1 MLDQLPA
8 IVVLA
13 PLFGALVTGL
23 AGPSDHRRCFPI
35 VISVLTISL
44 LGAIALLGQVIAT
57 GPVDYFM
64 GGWDDEKSVLGV
76 GIQLRVDT
84 INGILLIVIA
94 TVAMLIQQAFSYV
107 CQMVMPVLADQIAEE
122 LGISRA
128 WLGLARVRVAAGE
141 PDAALAGRLPGPRV
155 TASNDPGKR
164 VESRPI
170 IEAPNQEKTR

>member
-44 LGAIALLGQVIAT
+44 LGSIALLGQVIAT

-64 GGWDDEKSVLGV
+64 GGWDDKKSVLGV
-76 GIQLRVDT
+76 GIHLRVDT
-84 INGILLIVIA
+84 INGILLVVIA
-94 TVAMLIQQAFSYV
+94 TVSMLTAIFSF
-107 CQMVMPVLADQIAEE
+107 
-122 LGISRA
+122 R
-128 WLGLARVRVAAGE
+128 RAGE
-141 PDAALAGRLPGPRV
+141 EN
-155 TASNDPGKR
+155 T
-164 VESRPI
+164 
-170 IEAPNQEKTR
+170 EKTPQFYMLFQMLAVGLMGITITGDAFNLFVLIEVSSLTRP